1 MSARITQGK
10 GKLYK
15 AGDKQAIT
23 AVNYQLHEELT
34 PGGGLERWWGELTFT
49 ESIKF
54 SNSDRYVIELE
65 DKRKSQCHL
74 KKRVNRAVSGLP
86 PRWIYHVTGNSPIE

>member
-65 DKRKSQCHL
+65 DKRKGRCSL
-74 KKRVNRAVSGLP
+74 KRRTNKAVLGVP
-86 PRWIYHVTGNSPIE
+86 PRFFYFFQGGSPLE